1 MFAFYKSHQKLLL
14 LLIVSCLVIY
24 LKSIGNG
31 YNLDDELVTI
41 QHPLTAPENGLDLQA
56 IFTSPYSIEK
66 FGYTYG
72 YRPMVHLSFAIEH
85 QLFGESPAMSHFVN
99 LLLYVLTVL
108 FLAYFL
114 TEWLGAQHFFVIG
127 LSSLFFAIH
136 PLHVEVVASI
146 KNRDELLA
154 FLAALLSLHAYFRSI
169 DVFKIKYFIYM
180 FIFGAI
186 ALLSKK
192 TAIPLLVLIPLLD
205 IIYHQRFRKTTLLL
219 WTPLLL
225 MSLWVGLDFSPVFFT
240 FAVAVVIILIL
251 AFLIW
256 NQYPKWVQ
264 KGVFTSAFFSWLACA
279 VICAL
284 AIFLA
289 VQVHISLSL
298 ILVFPVIYAFQRA
311 KYPLLI
317 MVSVVLFYLGIYFKQ
332 AVFVEVIYLSTILFI
347 PKLWRLSQTLRW
359 LFIVNAIL
367 ALLTSI
373 WIIEHLYYLTALM
386 TFGLSAFFFYRS
398 RIGVALFI
406 SIFQTVFTLVTGDF
420 NFASVYLS
428 TLLFAFW
435 IGNFP
440 KMEFIQRSFYTL
452 MGCLVFCF
460 GFIALPQP
468 KFAEPTK
475 IDKQILISQSNQ
487 ISQKNGVKEGRP
499 LEFVENPL
507 VYPHAKQEKL
517 ATSLQVVTTYLKLH
531 VLPYPLRY
539 YYGYKTTTVHSLS
552 EGWSIISLVL
562 VSLLFFAAF
571 LFYKEN
577 RMLTVGV
584 LLLLI
589 PLLMASNW
597 FVLIAGMVAERH
609 TYAAT
614 IGFSLLLGLLFTT
627 FKINSWAQ
635 LKQKRPLGILFIIL
649 VFGFTIQS
657 FTRVA
662 AWKSPIVLMETDAS
676 ACRASAHANSLLATS
691 YIKSATE
698 DPTLS
703 GIEKEARID
712 QAIFHMKKAIQ
723 IFPYLF
729 NYEFDLGRFYVL
741 KGDLKRACV
750 EFEKAHRL
758 VPSNPLALDE
768 LVKCNFD
775 LNRTRETLYFGARLL
790 DAVGP
795 QEKTLELMA
804 YQALTSQDFT
814 AAQKW
819 ANKGLQAFAAN
830 PNFSR
835 LLADARAKRII
846 HKNQ

>member
-24 LKSIGNG
+24 LRSIGNG

-114 TEWLGAQHFFVIG
+114 TQWLGAQHFFVIG

-154 FLAALLSLHAYFRSI
+154 FLAALLALHAYLRLMV
-169 DVFKIKYFIYM
+169 VFKIKYFILM
-180 FIFGAI
+180 FIFSVI

-192 TAIPLLVLIPLLD
+192 TAIPLIVLIPLLD
-205 IIYHQRFRKTTLLL
+205 IIYHQRFGKTTLLL

-225 MSLWVGLDFSPVFFT
+225 LSLWVGLDFSAAFFT
-240 FAVAVVIILIL
+240 YAVVVVIILSL

-264 KGVFTSAFFSWLACA
+264 KGVFAAPIFMWLACA

-289 VQVHISLSL
+289 IQVHISLSL
-298 ILVFPVIYAFQRA
+298 ILVFPVVYAFQKA
-311 KYPLLI
+311 QYPLLI
-317 MVSVVLFYLGIYFKQ
+317 MVSAVLFYLGIYFKQ
-332 AVFVEVIYLSTILFI
+332 AFFVEVIYLSAILI
-347 PKLWRLSQTLRW
+347 LPKIWRLPQTLKW
-359 LFIVNAIL
+359 LFMIIACLALPTTLWIVHNPNYLFALLLFSLIIFIYNRSRTGL
-367 ALLTSI
+367 ALL
-373 WIIEHLYYLTALM
+373 
-386 TFGLSAFFFYRS
+386 
-398 RIGVALFI
+398 I
-406 SIFQTVFTLVTGDF
+406 SITQTVFTLSTGDF
-420 NFASVYLS
+420 SFATVYLS
-428 TLLFAFW
+428 TALLLFW
-435 IGNFP
+435 LKDIP
-440 KMEFIQRSFYTL
+440 KMDYIQRSIYTW
-452 MGCLVFCF
+452 MGILVVSF
-460 GFIALPQP
+460 GFMDLPKP
-468 KFAEPTK
+468 KFDEWTK
-475 IDKQILISQSNQ
+475 IDKQLLISQSNQ

-507 VYPHAKQEKL
+507 VYPHFKQEKL

-531 VLPYPLRY
+531 VIPYPLRY
-539 YYGYKTTTVHSLS
+539 YYGYKTTTVHSLA
-552 EGWSIISLVL
+552 EGWSVVSLVL
-562 VSLLFFAAF
+562 VILLFFAAF
-571 LFYKEN
+571 RLYKTNRLF
-577 RMLTVGV
+577 TVGI
-584 LLLLI
+584 LLLVI

-614 IGFSLLLGLLFTT
+614 IGFSLLLGLLFTF
-627 FKINSWAQ
+627 FKINSWEQ
-635 LKQKRPLGILFIIL
+635 LKQKRPLGILFVAF

-698 DPTLS
+698 DLTLS
-703 GIEKEARID
+703 QFEKEARID

-741 KGDLKRACV
+741 KGDLKQACI
-750 EFEKAHRL
+750 EFEKANEL

-775 LNRTRETLYFGARLL
+775 LNRTNETLRYGKRLL
-790 DAVGP
+790 QVIGP

-804 YQALTSQDFT
+804 YQALTSQNFA

-819 ANKGLQAFAAN
+819 ATEGRRAFAGN
-830 PNFSR
+830 PNFPR
-835 LLADARAKRII
+835 LIADAQAKRII

>member
-24 LKSIGNG
+24 LRSIGNG

-114 TEWLGAQHFFVIG
+114 TQWLGAQHFFVIG

-154 FLAALLSLHAYFRSI
+154 FLAALLVLHAYLRLMV
-169 DVFKIKYFIYM
+169 VFKIKYFILM
-180 FIFGAI
+180 FIFSVI

-192 TAIPLLVLIPLLD
+192 TAIPLIVLIPLLD
-205 IIYHQRFRKTTLLL
+205 IIYHQRCGKTTILL

-225 MSLWVGLDFSPVFFT
+225 LSLWVGLDFSAAFFT
-240 FAVAVVIILIL
+240 YAVVVVIILSL

-264 KGVFTSAFFSWLACA
+264 KGVFAAPIFMWLACA

-289 VQVHISLSL
+289 IQVHISLSL
-298 ILVFPVIYAFQRA
+298 ILVFPVVYAFQKA
-311 KYPLLI
+311 QYPLLI
-317 MVSVVLFYLGIYFKQ
+317 MVSAVLFYLGIYFKQ
-332 AVFVEVIYLSTILFI
+332 AFFVEVIYLSAILI
-347 PKLWRLSQTLRW
+347 LPKIWRLPQTLKW
-359 LFIVNAIL
+359 LFMIIACLALPTTLWIVHNPNYLFALLLFSLIIFIYNRSRTGL
-367 ALLTSI
+367 ALL
-373 WIIEHLYYLTALM
+373 
-386 TFGLSAFFFYRS
+386 
-398 RIGVALFI
+398 I
-406 SIFQTVFTLVTGDF
+406 SITQTVFTLSTGDF
-420 NFASVYLS
+420 SFATVYLS
-428 TLLFAFW
+428 TALLLFW
-435 IGNFP
+435 LKNFP
-440 KMEFIQRSFYTL
+440 KMEYIQRSIFTL
-452 MGCLVFCF
+452 MGILVICF
-460 GFIALPQP
+460 GFLDLPQP
-468 KFAEPTK
+468 KFDELTK
-475 IDKQILISQSNQ
+475 IDKQLLISQSNQ
-487 ISQKNGVKEGRP
+487 ISEKNGVKEGRP

-507 VYPHAKQEKL
+507 VYPHSKQEKL
-517 ATSLQVVTTYLKLH
+517 ATSLQVVTTYLTLH
-531 VLPYPLRY
+531 VMPYPLRY
-539 YYGYKTTTVHSLS
+539 YYGYKTTTVHSLA
-552 EGWSIISLVL
+552 EGWSVFSLVL
-562 VSLLFFAAF
+562 VILLFFAAF
-571 LFYKEN
+571 RFYKIN
-577 RMLTVGV
+577 RLFTVGT
-584 LLLLI
+584 LLLI
-589 PLLMASNW
+589 IPLIMASNW

-614 IGFSLLLGLLFTT
+614 IGFSLLLGLLFTF
-627 FKINSWAQ
+627 FKISSWEQ
-635 LKQKRPLGILFIIL
+635 LKQKRPLGILFLVL

-698 DPTLS
+698 DLTLS
-703 GIEKEARID
+703 QFEKEARID
-712 QAIFHMKKAIQ
+712 QAIFRMKKAIQ

-741 KGDLKRACV
+741 KGDMKQACI
-750 EFEKAHRL
+750 EFEKANEL

-775 LNRTRETLYFGARLL
+775 LNRTNETLRYGKKLL
-790 DAVGP
+790 KVIGP

-804 YQALTSQDFT
+804 YQALTSQNFE

-819 ANKGLQAFAAN
+819 ATEGMRAFAAN
-830 PNFSR
+830 PNFPR
-835 LLADARAKRII
+835 LIADAQAKRII
-846 HKNQ
+846 NKNQ

>member
-24 LKSIGNG
+24 LRSIGNG

-114 TEWLGAQHFFVIG
+114 TQWLGAQHFFVIG

-154 FLAALLSLHAYFRSI
+154 FLAALLALHAYLRLMV
-169 DVFKIKYFIYM
+169 VFKIKYFILM
-180 FIFGAI
+180 FIFSVI

-192 TAIPLLVLIPLLD
+192 TAIPLIVLIPLLD
-205 IIYHQRFRKTTLLL
+205 IIYHQRCGKTTILL

-225 MSLWVGLDFSPVFFT
+225 LSLWVGLDFSAAFFT
-240 FAVAVVIILIL
+240 YAVVVVIILSL

-264 KGVFTSAFFSWLACA
+264 KGVFAAPIFMWLACA

-289 VQVHISLSL
+289 IQVHISLSL
-298 ILVFPVIYAFQRA
+298 ILVFPVVYAFQKA
-311 KYPLLI
+311 QYPLLI
-317 MVSVVLFYLGIYFKQ
+317 MVSAVLFYLGIYFKQ
-332 AVFVEVIYLSTILFI
+332 AFFVEVIYLSAILI
-347 PKLWRLSQTLRW
+347 LPKIWRLPQTLKW
-359 LFIVNAIL
+359 LFMIIACLALPTTLWIVHNPNYLFALLLFSLIIFIYNRSRTGL
-367 ALLTSI
+367 ALL
-373 WIIEHLYYLTALM
+373 
-386 TFGLSAFFFYRS
+386 
-398 RIGVALFI
+398 I
-406 SIFQTVFTLVTGDF
+406 SITQTVFTLSTGDF
-420 NFASVYLS
+420 SFATVYLS
-428 TLLFAFW
+428 TALLLFW
-435 IGNFP
+435 LKNFP
-440 KMEFIQRSFYTL
+440 KMEYIQRSIFTL
-452 MGCLVFCF
+452 MGILVICF
-460 GFIALPQP
+460 GFLDLPQP
-468 KFAEPTK
+468 KFDELTK
-475 IDKQILISQSNQ
+475 IDKQLLISQSNQ
-487 ISQKNGVKEGRP
+487 ISEKNGVKEGRP

-507 VYPHAKQEKL
+507 VYPHSKQEKL
-517 ATSLQVVTTYLKLH
+517 ATSLQVVTTYLTLH
-531 VLPYPLRY
+531 VMPYPLRY
-539 YYGYKTTTVHSLS
+539 YYGYKTTTVHSLA
-552 EGWSIISLVL
+552 EGWSVFSLVL
-562 VSLLFFAAF
+562 VILLFFAAF
-571 LFYKEN
+571 RFYKIN
-577 RMLTVGV
+577 RLFTVGT
-584 LLLLI
+584 LLLI
-589 PLLMASNW
+589 IPLIMASNW

-614 IGFSLLLGLLFTT
+614 IGFSLLLGLLFTF
-627 FKINSWAQ
+627 FKISSWEQ
-635 LKQKRPLGILFIIL
+635 LKQKRPLGILFLVL

-698 DPTLS
+698 DLTLS
-703 GIEKEARID
+703 QFEKEARID
-712 QAIFHMKKAIQ
+712 QAIFRMKKAIQ

-741 KGDLKRACV
+741 KGDMKQACI
-750 EFEKAHRL
+750 EFEKANEL

-775 LNRTRETLYFGARLL
+775 LNRTNETLRYGKKLL
-790 DAVGP
+790 KVIGP

-804 YQALTSQDFT
+804 YQALTSQNFE

-819 ANKGLQAFAAN
+819 ATEGMRAFAAN
-830 PNFSR
+830 PNFPR
-835 LLADARAKRII
+835 LIADAQAKRII
-846 HKNQ
+846 NKNQ